1 MLMSRVALQLAPAVQ
16 AATTRSGVAAP
27 FQVISCTWVARHS
40 DAQRGGLR
48 RESHA
53 KHGPVPTKN
62 QCTKHPSAQSA
73 CAQRQKEASTTNTR
87 LLSRHTRGEVNPERG
102 RRADGT
108 NTRLLGRHT
117 RGTNPRAEA
126 SGRTTTC
133 VRRATK
139 PHEATRQCEAGE
151 RACTSLGCRLCRG
164 RGSRAARPWLWCL
177 APCRLTTETPRPYE
191 DLTRPYVHPDHTR
204 VCASP

>member
-1 MLMSRVALQLAPAVQ
+1 MRAGTGWEKPEKLSSRAHCSEAPQSAAKNRPPLCRLESCMLMSRVALQLAPAVQ

-73 CAQRQKEASTTNTR
+73 CTQRQKEASTTNTR

-108 NTRLLGRHT
+108 DTRLLGRHT
-117 RGTNPRAEA
+117 RGTNPRAE
-126 SGRTTTC
+126 
-133 VRRATK
+133 
-139 PHEATRQCEAGE
+139 GE
-151 RACTSLGCRLCRG
+151 RTHDDVRETRNQ
-164 RGSRAARPWLWCL
+164 AARGNATMRGGGARVHFP
-177 APCRLTTETPRPYE
+177 RLPLMSR
-191 DLTRPYVHPDHTR
+191 
-204 VCASP
+204 

>member
-1 MLMSRVALQLAPAVQ
+1 MAADCSKALQSAAKTRPPLCRLESCMLMSRVALRLAPAVQ
-16 AATTRSGVAAP
+16 AATTRLRVAAP

-40 DAQRGGLR
+40 DAKRGGLR

-53 KHGPVPTKN
+53 KHGPMPTKN

-73 CAQRQKEASTTNTR
+73 CTQRQREANTTNMP
-87 LLSRHTRGEVNPERG
+87 LLSRHTRNQAARG
-102 RRADGT
+102 DATVRGGRARVHFP
-108 NTRLLGRHT
+108 RLPLISR
-117 RGTNPRAEA
+117 
-126 SGRTTTC
+126 
-133 VRRATK
+133 K
-139 PHEATRQCEAGE
+139 
-151 RACTSLGCRLCRG
+151 
-164 RGSRAARPWLWCL
+164 GSRAARPWLWCL